1 MLTVTP
7 PTPFPSPHAAVR
19 DGNAAAV
26 GANRVA
32 LQQGD
37 AGTCAGMRI
46 EPIYRSVQIP
56 KVVTGLAAITQ
67 RQPLVSR
74 L

>member
-1 MLTVTP
+1 MQRCATGTLP
-7 PTPFPSPHAAVR
+7 QR
-19 DGNAAAV
+19 

-46 EPIYRSVQIP
+46 EPIYRPVQIP

-67 RQPLVSR
+67 HQALASR
-74 L
+74 LHPAFLLKSDLNNG